1 MKLFGFKKKKEI
13 RQESVQEVR
22 YLPETEAMIAE
33 LEMTFWYKPNVN
45 TTNKYSFIN
54 GNLKESYVKSYA
66 QFDDDKKI
74 FSLQISKDNENW
86 VDTEP
91 FVRVEGK
98 CFGVGDCENGLLN
111 FPMTLRHAM
120 MLANIYAGA
129 KTEDYNYWRV
139 GIKQDWGFIP
149 CFSGKLRTPVFD
161 TQGEM
166 SASVICHLE

>member
-1 MKLFGFKKKKEI
+1 MKLFRFKKKKEI
-13 RQESVQEVR
+13 RQEFIQEVR
-22 YLPETEAMIAE
+22 HHPKTEAMIAE

-45 TTNKYSFIN
+45 TTKKYSFIN
-54 GNLKESYVKSYA
+54 GDLKESCVNTYS

-74 FSLQISKDNENW
+74 FSLLISKDNENW
-86 VDTEP
+86 IDTEP

-98 CFGVGDCENGLLN
+98 CFGVGDSKGGMDI

-120 MLANIYAGA
+120 MLANIYASA

-149 CFSGKLRTPVFD
+149 CFSGKLKTPVFD
-161 TQGEM
+161 TEGEM